1 MLTTYKDLKMSKF
14 VNVTVSTSLSTDFYL
29 EVPDD
34 ATEEQIREL
43 AEKEV
48 ILPNNYPSVLDT
60 FLKTRMGIYVGKL
73 DSMLKSWNIDELTYI
88 IDGGNYSTYIPI
100 LVFKKVS
107 NTEG

>member
-1 MLTTYKDLKMSKF
+1 MSKY

-48 ILPNNYPSVLDT
+48 ILPHTYPDVLDT
-60 FLKTRMGIYVGKL
+60 YLRTRMGIEVRGL
-73 DSMLKSWNIDELTYI
+73 DGLLRDWNVDEVEYI
-88 IDGGNYSTYIPI
+88 IDGGNTGT
-100 LVFKKVS
+100 
-107 NTEG
+107 TEGEQSNA

>member
-1 MLTTYKDLKMSKF
+1 MSKF

-88 IDGGNYSTYIPI
+88 IDGGNYSTS
-100 LVFKKVS
+100 KR
-107 NTEG
+107 E

>member
-1 MLTTYKDLKMSKF
+1 MLTTYQDLKMSKF

-48 ILPNNYPSVLDT
+48 ILPHTYPEVLDEY
-60 FLKTRMGIYVGKL
+60 LRTRLGIEVRGL
-73 DSMLKSWNIDELTYI
+73 DGLLRDWNTDEVEYI
-88 IDGGNYSTYIPI
+88 I
-100 LVFKKVS
+100 
-107 NTEG
+107 EQ